1 MPLAA
6 NETKGKPRLI
16 AARPNHT
23 KRSQSI
29 YIFVGIAA
37 VASCRLKKQV
47 CDSCPAC
54 RTSVVSHIMEG
65 PETRASAGLSR
76 GGDGAKPSKDETS
89 PRSAKNRF
97 HSFRLQ
103 MAGSHA
109 FANIPRQSNTSG
121 AGGKRRDP
129 FSQNRGSVNRK
140 KKQSLIDTTKD
151 VPQASSMAER
161 RPVFGDMARSIQKQV
176 AGVRAF
182 ANKHRVDERE
192 RPKQSET
199 ISQRS
204 AKDRFH
210 SVQLQ
215 VAGTHAFANI
225 PRHGDGKKKLAEDQG
240 DVDHGVGRQTTAL
253 ERSPWDGIGS
263 VAREESDQVQDIEFT
278 RRQQRTADDRLRSA
292 KQKLAAVTAFSR
304 KSNDKDADLEDQ
316 TSSEFSSRQQR
327 TVGDRLRSAKQ
338 KLAAVTAFSRKSNDE
353 DAESDRTPLNNST
366 FSFATQMEMISGK
379 IALRTALEKC
389 SLFCCKEVFFIL
401 PLSVFGC
408 ITHAF
413 FFRKY
418 FLFGPGFFVASPF
431 LFLSI
436 VCIALPMSM
445 FIRIA
450 MIACPA
456 RQQIGD
462 STYSREHPFAET
474 RASADGKKKLAED
487 QGDVDHGVGRQ
498 TTAPERSPGDEIGS
512 VAREESDQVQDIE
525 FTRRQQRTADDRLRS
540 AKQKLAAVTAF
551 SRKSNDKDADLED
564 QTSSEFSSR
573 QQRTVGDRLRSA
585 KQKLAAVTAFSR
597 KSNDKEADLE
607 DQASSEFSSRQQ
619 RTVGDRLR
627 SADTE
632 LDRTSPQFTRR
643 QQCARRAYSSMF
655 SCISSCCTCARRVYS
670 SMFDLNGR
678 FFIFKMYF
686 MEMLAT
692 MLQLYNMKHIYL
704 CTMGLGDVYIAL
716 SILVFELVSIV
727 HTTFHLTPETR
738 DRQLVIDVF
747 TDVFFLGYPVFMI
760 GEVYTIP
767 IDAQQT
773 MLLTIFPTFSILSK
787 MNDVWEALYVVTA
800 EAAIAGKHTIPAEN
814 RRIVSQSVTKVPQI
828 SKKSIFKEIMIGSGK
843 LPAVCKPPPPPPR
856 RSIMSFQIS
865 NETFDEQLRCFP
877 RCARCMCI
885 FVNGLFCV
893 FFLVIAGL
901 QLSALNVAENGLHM
915 SQIEC
920 IEQHTGEIW
929 YSCKLQVPFCVE
941 TIYPRCDCA
950 IVRMLNYS
958 RTVLPPNFTQMR
970 SVLKLQ
976 IYKGELEAIASLKG
990 LSSLLTLE
998 VIGTKLKSLHAETA
1012 THIPNLLQL
1021 VLIENRLTALP
1032 DLSNMTQLTRL
1043 HVYSNELT
1051 LLPPLPKNIVILF
1064 AYNNKLTSLPV
1075 TFSGLRQLR
1084 QCRLFNNRLAA
1095 FPEGIGGLE
1104 NLEELLAWNNTIEKL
1119 PESIS
1124 HLKKLKAA
1132 DVRNNKLSVLPEKI
1146 NEIRL
1151 MYFSLNG
1158 NPICS
1163 LGILSGEKCK
1173 KPCSPDCS
1181 PSLLHNEKCDDLIRV
1196 YKTTTLFDPQ
1206 DEGARLVKRAR
1217 SGSGCFTEACKKDDG
1232 ACSIERGDP
1241 LPFRSD

>member
-1 MPLAA
+1 
-6 NETKGKPRLI
+6 
-16 AARPNHT
+16 
-23 KRSQSI
+23 
-29 YIFVGIAA
+29 
-37 VASCRLKKQV
+37 
-47 CDSCPAC
+47 
-54 RTSVVSHIMEG
+54 MEG

-182 ANKHRVDERE
+182 ANKQRVDERE

-263 VAREESDQVQDIEFT
+263 VARAESDQVQDIEFT

-353 DAESDRTPLNNST
+353 DVESDRTPLNNST

-564 QTSSEFSSR
+564 QTSSEFGSR

-716 SILVFELVSIV
+716 SILVFELVSI
-727 HTTFHLTPETR
+727 
-738 DRQLVIDVF
+738 
-747 TDVFFLGYPVFMI
+747 
-760 GEVYTIP
+760 
-767 IDAQQT
+767 
-773 MLLTIFPTFSILSK
+773 
-787 MNDVWEALYVVTA
+787 
-800 EAAIAGKHTIPAEN
+800 
-814 RRIVSQSVTKVPQI
+814 
-828 SKKSIFKEIMIGSGK
+828 
-843 LPAVCKPPPPPPR
+843 
-856 RSIMSFQIS
+856 
-865 NETFDEQLRCFP
+865 
-877 RCARCMCI
+877 
-885 FVNGLFCV
+885 
-893 FFLVIAGL
+893 
-901 QLSALNVAENGLHM
+901 
-915 SQIEC
+915 
-920 IEQHTGEIW
+920 
-929 YSCKLQVPFCVE
+929 
-941 TIYPRCDCA
+941 
-950 IVRMLNYS
+950 
-958 RTVLPPNFTQMR
+958 
-970 SVLKLQ
+970 

>member
-103 MAGSHA
+103 MTGSHA

-204 AKDRFH
+204 AKDRLH

-263 VAREESDQVQDIEFT
+263 VARAESDQVQDIEFT
-278 RRQQRTADDRLRSA
+278 RRQQRTAD
-292 KQKLAAVTAFSR
+292 
-304 KSNDKDADLEDQ
+304 
-316 TSSEFSSRQQR
+316 
-327 TVGDRLRSAKQ
+327 DRLRSAKQ

-498 TTAPERSPGDEIGS
+498 TTALERSPWDGIGS
-512 VAREESDQVQDIE
+512 VARAESDQVQDIE
-525 FTRRQQRTADDRLRS
+525 FTRRQQRTAD
-540 AKQKLAAVTAF
+540 
-551 SRKSNDKDADLED
+551 
-564 QTSSEFSSR
+564 
-573 QQRTVGDRLRSA
+573 DRLRSA

-865 NETFDEQLRCFP
+865 NEAFDEQLRCFP

>member
-253 ERSPWDGIGS
+253 ERSPWDG
-263 VAREESDQVQDIEFT
+263 
-278 RRQQRTADDRLRSA
+278 
-292 KQKLAAVTAFSR
+292 
-304 KSNDKDADLEDQ
+304 
-316 TSSEFSSRQQR
+316 
-327 TVGDRLRSAKQ
+327 
-338 KLAAVTAFSRKSNDE
+338 
-353 DAESDRTPLNNST
+353 
-366 FSFATQMEMISGK
+366 
-379 IALRTALEKC
+379 
-389 SLFCCKEVFFIL
+389 
-401 PLSVFGC
+401 
-408 ITHAF
+408 
-413 FFRKY
+413 
-418 FLFGPGFFVASPF
+418 
-431 LFLSI
+431 
-436 VCIALPMSM
+436 
-445 FIRIA
+445 
-450 MIACPA
+450 
-456 RQQIGD
+456 
-462 STYSREHPFAET
+462 
-474 RASADGKKKLAED
+474 
-487 QGDVDHGVGRQ
+487 
-498 TTAPERSPGDEIGS
+498 IGS

>member
-103 MAGSHA
+103 MTGSHA

-263 VAREESDQVQDIEFT
+263 VARAESDQVQDIEFT
-278 RRQQRTADDRLRSA
+278 RRQQRTAD
-292 KQKLAAVTAFSR
+292 
-304 KSNDKDADLEDQ
+304 
-316 TSSEFSSRQQR
+316 
-327 TVGDRLRSAKQ
+327 DRLRSAKQ

-498 TTAPERSPGDEIGS
+498 TTALERSPWDGIGS
-512 VAREESDQVQDIE
+512 VARAESDQVQDIE
-525 FTRRQQRTADDRLRS
+525 FTRRQQRTAD
-540 AKQKLAAVTAF
+540 
-551 SRKSNDKDADLED
+551 
-564 QTSSEFSSR
+564 
-573 QQRTVGDRLRSA
+573 DRLRSA

-865 NETFDEQLRCFP
+865 NEAFDEQLRCFP